1 MNEVIVNIQT
11 IVKSYGYITQTKH
24 KPSQGIRINGHIIG
38 KTEIRAFDLSI
49 SLDKNVRALICQ
61 LPLATDNHVVVENHI
76 VAAIEY

>member
-1 MNEVIVNIQT
+1 MNEVIVDIQT

-49 SLDKNVRALICQ
+49 SLDENVTGLIGQ
-61 LPLATDNHVVVENHI
+61 LPLATDNHVVVENQV
-76 VAAIEY
+76 VASI